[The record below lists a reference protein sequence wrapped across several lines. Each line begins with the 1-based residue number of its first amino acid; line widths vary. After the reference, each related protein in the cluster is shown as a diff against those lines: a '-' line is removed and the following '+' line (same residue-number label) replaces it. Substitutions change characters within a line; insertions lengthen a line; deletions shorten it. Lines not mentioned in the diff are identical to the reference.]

1 MALSFSNEQRDRGG
15 VEINRPIA
23 ALLGRLNSDA
33 MLLVLLKRSLD
44 PEGLLFGVEI
54 GPAQG
59 QQLAPTRA
67 SQAGRSDRRRR
78 ETSRFRRSLF
88 SVVLDLLGAK

>member
-23 ALLGRLNSDA
+23 ALRLGRLNSDA

-67 SQAGRSDRRRR
+67 SQAGRIGSSKARDQP
-78 ETSRFRRSLF
+78 F
-88 SVVLDLLGAK
+88 SPQFVLGGS